1 MSVTVFRMDWRQK
14 RLKAEVLCLSVLDES
29 MVARD
34 MKFNFKKGTTTS
46 TLLNLIKLPKLI
58 LK

>member
-1 MSVTVFRMDWRQK
+1 MSVTAFRMDWRQK
-14 RLKAEVLCLSVLDES
+14 RLKAKVLCLSVLDES

-34 MKFNFKKGTTTS
+34 MKFNFKKGTTS

-58 LK
+58 RK

>member
-1 MSVTVFRMDWRQK
+1 MFRMDWRQN